1 MGTAHTSNLPTFPS
15 NFLHLDANHKERKQK
30 RASDQR
36 ERRAQQREAA
46 SKELGIAKRD
56 AGPMFE
62 IQSDTLVEKLRLVK
76 FEYLMHPDNC
86 SEKVGVLR
94 MWLLQEM
101 QRLKLGGKKSPHMQ
115 ILQLSASL
123 R

>member
-94 MWLLQEM
+94 MWLLQ
-101 QRLKLGGKKSPHMQ
+101 
-115 ILQLSASL
+115 AS
-123 R
+123 